1 MGRYVTNT
9 REEQQEMLRAIGYE
23 SFDDL
28 YRDVPEQMQI
38 HGELKIPCGVSEL
51 EVQRRMEA
59 MAAKNKVFPHIFR
72 GAGAYHHYIPAIVD
86 SVTGK
91 EDFVTAYTPYQA
103 EISQGNLQSIFEY
116 QTMICEL
123 TGMDASNASVYD
135 GATAAAEGVLMCLDR
150 KRTGILVSAAVNPQV
165 LKTIRTYCYG
175 RNVAVQVIPEKEGA
189 TDTQALREMLDE
201 QTACVY
207 IQQPN
212 YYGILE
218 DVEEI
223 GRLAHERKAKYVV
236 GCNPI
241 SLAVLKTPR
250 EYQADV
256 AVGEGQPL
264 GMPMGFGGP
273 YLGFMAAKQDM
284 LRRLPGRI
292 VGQTVDSQGKRG
304 FVLTLQAREQ
314 HIRREKAG
322 SNICSNEALCAM
334 KASVY
339 MAAMGPEG
347 MRRAAIN
354 SASMAHYLAEKLQ
367 EAGCVVK
374 YSRPFFHEFV
384 TECPVDTGML
394 LTRLEE
400 EGILGG
406 LPLSGRE
413 LLWCATELNTKEE
426 IDHLAGIVKEV
437 CGR

>member
-1 MGRYVTNT
+1 
-9 REEQQEMLRAIGYE
+9 MLHAIGYD
-23 SFDDL
+23 SFDEL

-38 HGELKIPCGVSEL
+38 HGDLKIPAGMSEL
-51 EVQRRMEA
+51 EVLQKLEG
-59 MAAKNKVFPHIFR
+59 MAAKNTVFPHVFR
-72 GAGAYHHYIPAIVD
+72 GAGAYHHYIPAIVN
-86 SVTGK
+86 SVTEK

-165 LKTIRTYCYG
+165 LETIQTYCYG
-175 RNVAVQVIPEKEGA
+175 RNIEVQIIPEKDGA
-189 TDTQALREMLDE
+189 TDTRALKEMLDA

-218 DVEEI
+218 EVEEI
-223 GRLAHERKAKYVV
+223 GSLVHEGNAKYVV

-241 SLAVLKTPR
+241 SLAVLKTPG
-250 EYQADV
+250 EYHADV

-284 LRRLPGRI
+284 LRKLPGRI
-292 VGQTVDSQGKRG
+292 VGQTVDTQGKRG

-314 HIRREKAG
+314 HIRREKAS

-347 MRRAAIN
+347 MRRAAVN

-367 EAGCVVK
+367 EAGCAAK

-384 TECPVDTGML
+384 TGCPVDTGVL

-413 LLWCATELNTKEE
+413 LLWCATELNTKGE
-426 IDHLAGIVKEV
+426 IDRLAGIVKEV
-437 CGR
+437 CSR

>member
-1 MGRYVTNT
+1 MVRYVTNT
-9 REEQQEMLRAIGYE
+9 KEEQLEMLHAIGYD

-38 HGELKIPCGVSEL
+38 HGDLKIPAGMSEL
-51 EVQRRMEA
+51 EVLKKLEG
-59 MAAKNKVFPHIFR
+59 MAAKNTVFPHIFR
-72 GAGAYHHYIPAIVD
+72 GAGAYHHYIPAIVN
-86 SVTGK
+86 SVTEK

-123 TGMDASNASVYD
+123 TGLDASNASVYD

-165 LKTIRTYCYG
+165 LETIQTYCYG
-175 RNVAVQVIPEKEGA
+175 RNIEVQIIPEKDGA
-189 TDTQALREMLDE
+189 TDTQALKEMLDA

-223 GRLAHERKAKYVV
+223 GSLVREGKAKYVV

-241 SLAVLKTPR
+241 SLAVLKTPG
-250 EYQADV
+250 EYHADV

-284 LRRLPGRI
+284 LRKLPGRI
-292 VGQTVDSQGKRG
+292 VGQTVDTQGKRG

-314 HIRREKAG
+314 HIRREKAS

-367 EAGCVVK
+367 EAGCAVK

-384 TECPVDTGML
+384 TQCPADTGVL
-394 LTRLEE
+394 LKRLEE

-406 LPLSGRE
+406 LPLSDRE

-426 IDHLAGIVKEV
+426 IDRLAGIVKEV
-437 CGR
+437 CSR